1 LGKNIEDANVYR
13 IGHPLAQRVVEQC
26 KNAEI
31 SQSEVVFDLTNSGKI
46 ISNLNDFKE
55 KTGWLQLQHI
65 EISSFETEDY
75 LLFAASTNEGNI
87 LDNEQCQRLFSL
99 PAEAQKTTEALP
111 YELKESFMQIYNIHE
126 AEIIDENAKRNNT
139 FFDDEVD
146 KLEKWAEDVRNSLKF
161 ELKELEKEIKGRKT
175 EARKLIN
182 LEQKVREQRIIKELE
197 KRLAEKRMKLYESE
211 DEIDN
216 RKERMLDDYEKRLKQ
231 QIARKT
237 LFTIK
242 WRII

>member
-1 LGKNIEDANVYR
+1 
-13 IGHPLAQRVVEQC
+13 
-26 KNAEI
+26 
-31 SQSEVVFDLTNSGKI
+31 
-46 ISNLNDFKE
+46 
-55 KTGWLQLQHI
+55 
-65 EISSFETEDY
+65 
-75 LLFAASTNEGNI
+75 LFAASTLEGNV
-87 LDNEQCQRLFSL
+87 LDHEQCQRLFSL
-99 PAEAQKTTEALP
+99 PAEASATKEPLP
-111 YELKESFMQIYNIHE
+111 YDMKERFKQIYNNQE
-126 AEIIDENAKRNNT
+126 AEIIEENSKRNST

-237 LFTIK
+237 LFTIN
-242 WRII
+242 WRVI